1 MRDSSPA
8 PRGQLRY
15 LSIAASLLFAGLML
29 YAQTNAFSWDEG
41 FHLLAA
47 QLILAGKRPYLDF
60 CFPQTPLNA
69 YLTAGWMRLF
79 GDTWRAVH
87 VLEVFWVAGAAFRT
101 AGFVRSR
108 FPVPGWRLAGALAA
122 LAAVGMNSQVV
133 LFGTIGQSYGLCLFL
148 IVAAYRLAVVAV
160 EYQGAWRAAAAGF
173 LAGAAAAS
181 SLLTAPVAPVI
192 LVWIALRNR
201 AGNRWGKLAAY
212 LGGGAIA
219 FLPIAW
225 LYRQGPQQV
234 LFNLVQ
240 YQLRYR
246 HVNWNGA
253 TSQDITTL
261 TSWIDSAQ
269 GLSLILL
276 AGAGIWFIERQSN
289 WQRQQR
295 AEFFLS
301 LWLALAL
308 TVELAIAHP
317 TFERYFLL
325 AVPFVAIPA
334 IAGLYAVGTRL
345 AGADR
350 PGSGAILFIV
360 ILTLGLGKAL
370 YEDSDSYSWRDT
382 EEIARKVDQVTPPG
396 ASLWADE
403 LIYFLLRRPPPDGME
418 FAYAHSIDMPAGEAV
433 SLHVLTQTELRRR
446 ATAGAYQ
453 TVAACYD
460 TDNTDAVKVA
470 DLYRDKDTIK
480 DCTIYWD
487 WAGH

>member
-1 MRDSSPA
+1 
-8 PRGQLRY
+8 
-15 LSIAASLLFAGLML
+15 
-29 YAQTNAFSWDEG
+29 
-41 FHLLAA
+41 
-47 QLILAGKRPYLDF
+47 
-60 CFPQTPLNA
+60 
-69 YLTAGWMRLF
+69 
-79 GDTWRAVH
+79 
-87 VLEVFWVAGAAFRT
+87 
-101 AGFVRSR
+101 
-108 FPVPGWRLAGALAA
+108 
-122 LAAVGMNSQVV
+122 
-133 LFGTIGQSYGLCLFL
+133 
-148 IVAAYRLAVVAV
+148 
-160 EYQGAWRAAAAGF
+160 
-173 LAGAAAAS
+173 
-181 SLLTAPVAPVI
+181 
-192 LVWIALRNR
+192 
-201 AGNRWGKLAAY
+201 
-212 LGGGAIA
+212 
-219 FLPIAW
+219 
-225 LYRQGPQQV
+225 
-234 LFNLVQ
+234 
-240 YQLRYR
+240 
-246 HVNWNGA
+246 
-253 TSQDITTL
+253 
-261 TSWIDSAQ
+261 
-269 GLSLILL
+269 
-276 AGAGIWFIERQSN
+276 
-289 WQRQQR
+289 
-295 AEFFLS
+295 
-301 LWLALAL
+301 
-308 TVELAIAHP
+308 VELAIAHP